1 MKNIRTLALGA
12 ALAIGIGSVAG
23 AQSTQ
28 GTEKGKPPVAHEGR
42 KHEGRKHEGD
52 RGMRDH
58 GMSGKRMRGHA
69 LKGVKLT
76 DAQKEQVKAINAKY
90 RSELEALRP
99 KGREDGVR
107 PDSAARAQMIAQR
120 MEIERRQLAEIR
132 GVLTAEQR
140 TTFDAN
146 VTKMHEKAA
155 DWRQKRREKGAKP
168 GR

>member
-12 ALAIGIGSVAG
+12 VLAIGIGSVAG

-42 KHEGRKHEGD
+42 KHEGD

-58 GMSGKRMRGHA
+58 GVSRKHMRGHA

-76 DAQKEQVKAINAKY
+76 DAQKEQVKGINAKY

-107 PDSAARAQMIAQR
+107 PDSAARAQMMAQH

-155 DWRQKRREKGAKP
+155 DWRQKRGEKGAKK

>member
-1 MKNIRTLALGA
+1 MKSIRTLALGA
-12 ALAIGIGSVAG
+12 VLAIGIGSVAG

-28 GTEKGKPPVAHEGR
+28 GTEKGKPPVAREGR
-42 KHEGRKHEGD
+42 KYEGD

-58 GMSGKRMRGHA
+58 GMSRKRMRGHA
-69 LKGVKLT
+69 LNGVKLT
-76 DAQKEQVKAINAKY
+76 DAQKEQVKSINARY

-107 PDSAARAQMIAQR
+107 PDSAARAQMIAQH
-120 MEIERRQLAEIR
+120 MDIERRQLAEIR
-132 GVLTAEQR
+132 AVLTAEQR

-146 VTKMHEKAA
+146 VAKMHEKATN
-155 DWRQKRREKGAKP
+155 WREKRGEKRGEKGAKK

>member
-1 MKNIRTLALGA
+1 MKHIRTWALGA
-12 ALAIGIGSVAG
+12 VLAIGIGSVAG

-28 GTEKGKPPVAHEGR
+28 GIEKGKTPVA
-42 KHEGRKHEGD
+42 HEGRKHEGD

-58 GMSGKRMRGHA
+58 GMSRKHLRGHA

-76 DAQKEQVKAINAKY
+76 AAQKDQVKSINARY

-132 GVLTAEQR
+132 AVLTTEQH

-146 VTKMHEKAA
+146 VAKMHQKSA
-155 DWRQKRREKGAKP
+155 DWRAKRGEKGSKK
-168 GR
+168 GN